1 MKTRIMLVDDHRM
14 FCEGLG
20 SLIASRQD
28 MESVGFAAN
37 GREFLTLVT
46 SLSPDLVI
54 MDVGMPEMNGIETVG
69 KFREIAPATRIIA
82 LSGHFERHIIIDMLR
97 AGATGYVLKES
108 PFSELVDAIH
118 AVVAGRIF
126 ISPAISGP
134 LLMSLVQAAPDENGS
149 AFSILTSRELEIV
162 QAITEGKSTKEIAS
176 ALSISVK
183 TVETHRQQIMDKLD
197 IHSIA
202 ELTKYAIREEITSV

>member
-20 SLIASRQD
+20 ALIAPRQD
-28 MESVGFAAN
+28 MELIGYAAN
-37 GREFLTLVT
+37 GREFLRLVR
-46 SLSPDLVI
+46 SLAPDLVV

-69 KFREIAPATRIIA
+69 KLREMAPETRILA
-82 LSGHFERHIIIDMLR
+82 LSGHFERRTIIEMLR
-97 AGATGYVLKES
+97 AGATGYVIKES
-108 PFSELVDAIH
+108 PFSELVDAVH
-118 AVVAGRIF
+118 AVADGRIF
-126 ISPAISGP
+126 ISPAVSGP
-134 LLMSLVQAAPDENGS
+134 LLMSLVNAPAGEDGS

-176 ALSISVK
+176 TLSISVK

-197 IHSIA
+197 IHSVA

>member
-28 MESVGFAAN
+28 MEQAGFAGN
-37 GREFLTLVT
+37 GREALALAA
-46 SLSPDLVI
+46 SLAPDLVI
-54 MDVGMPEMNGIETVG
+54 VDVGMPEMNGIETVG
-69 KFREIAPATRIIA
+69 KLREIAPEMRILA
-82 LSGHFERHIIIDMLR
+82 LSGHFERRIIIEMLR

-126 ISPAISGP
+126 ISPAVSGP
-134 LLMSLVQAAPDENGS
+134 LLISLVNATTNKNGS

-202 ELTKYAIREEITSV
+202 ELTKYAIREDITSV

>member
-20 SLIASRQD
+20 ALIDSRQD
-28 MESVGFAAN
+28 MELVGFAAN

-46 SLSPDLVI
+46 SLAPDLVI

-69 KFREIAPATRIIA
+69 KFREIAPVTRIIA
-82 LSGHFERHIIIDMLR
+82 LSGHFERHIIIEMLR

-118 AVVAGRIF
+118 AVSAGRIF
-126 ISPAISGP
+126 ISPAVSGP
-134 LLMSLVQAAPDENGS
+134 LLMSLVNASPDENGS
-149 AFSILTSRELEIV
+149 AFSVLTSRELEIV

>member
-28 MESVGFAAN
+28 MELVGFAAN

-69 KFREIAPATRIIA
+69 KFREISPATRIIA

-134 LLMSLVQAAPDENGS
+134 LLISLVNASTDENGS
-149 AFSILTSRELEIV
+149 AFSVLTSRELEIV